1 MRLSIVIPAFDEAAR
16 LGPTL
21 ETVCD
26 FASRREGGFEV
37 IVVDDGSRDGTAAVA
52 EGFAA
57 RGVRLLRLPRNRGKG
72 AAVRA
77 GVLASAGARVLVS
90 DADLSTPI
98 AELDRVEPHLAA
110 APLVF
115 GSRGLG
121 ESRVVRH
128 QPWYR
133 QAMGR
138 TFNLI
143 IRLLGVGGLRDTQC
157 GFKLLDG
164 ETARQLFAEMTVDGF
179 AFDVELVLL
188 ARRRGLAIVE
198 VGVEWANAEGSRV
211 HPVWSSLGML
221 RDVLRLRLRL
231 ALRGDR
237 ATAERREA

>member
-21 ETVCD
+21 EMVCD
-26 FASRREGGFEV
+26 FAARREGGFEV

-72 AAVRA
+72 AAVRT
-77 GVLASAGARVLVS
+77 GVLASQGARVLIS

-98 AELDRVEPHLAA
+98 AELDRVEPHLAE

-198 VGVEWANAEGSRV
+198 IGVEWANAEGSRV

-221 RDVLRLRLRL
+221 RDVLRLRFRL